1 MSKPIFRLRMTP
13 IDADRNDDIR
23 HLKAVL
29 KWLLRRFRFRVLSV
43 EQEQQDHERETFP
56 QPYHLSAAQR
66 AARFV

>member
-43 EQEQQDHERETFP
+43 EQEQLE
-56 QPYHLSAAQR
+56 HLS
-66 AARFV
+66 